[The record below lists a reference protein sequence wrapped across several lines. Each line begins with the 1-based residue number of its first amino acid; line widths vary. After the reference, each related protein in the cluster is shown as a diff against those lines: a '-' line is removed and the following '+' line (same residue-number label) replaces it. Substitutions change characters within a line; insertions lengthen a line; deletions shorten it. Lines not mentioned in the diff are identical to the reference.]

1 LWWDFKR
8 FVKKISSDGTLTTGD
23 GTFCAVLGSFAEVVF
38 VGVEQDIN
46 KMNVIPIDNKWIN
59 RIIAA
64 LI

>member
-1 LWWDFKR
+1 M
-8 FVKKISSDGTLTTGD
+8 LTTD
-23 GTFCAVLGSFAEVVF
+23 AGTFGAVLGSTLEVVF
-38 VGVEQDIN
+38 RGDEQDIN

>member
-1 LWWDFKR
+1 M
-8 FVKKISSDGTLTTGD
+8 LTTGA
-23 GTFCAVLGSFAEVVF
+23 GTLGAVLGSTSEVVLR
-38 VGVEQDIN
+38 GVEQDIK